1 MSDLATAAGLAY
13 REAGPE
19 DGHPVLC
26 LHGWPESSYVWRRTL
41 EVLAGA
47 GLRAIAPDL
56 PGYGHSP
63 VRRPG
68 TWAMHVAAVED
79 FRRALGLDR
88 VALCVHDWGG
98 LIGLRWA
105 CDHPD
110 AVAALTISSTGFFSD
125 GKWHDLA
132 KVMRTPEAGE
142 HLMAQQTRDSVG
154 TVLRS
159 ASRGIDD
166 AAIDDYA
173 RGFAT
178 EEGRLAMLELYRS
191 GDFEELAPYEGRLAA
206 LGEGGVPVLVLW
218 GEDDPFAPM
227 AGARRFVEQI
237 PGARLEVIPGA
248 GHFVA
253 DDEPEA
259 FARAIAGFLVPALR

>member
-1 MSDLATAAGLAY
+1 MSDLPIAAGLTY
-13 REAGPE
+13 REAGPA

-26 LHGWPESSYVWRRTL
+26 LHGWPESSYMWRLTI
-41 EVLAGA
+41 EVLAQA

-63 VRRPG
+63 VRRPA
-68 TWAMHVAAVED
+68 TWAMHIGAVED
-79 FRRALGLDR
+79 FRRALALDR
-88 VALCVHDWGG
+88 LALCVHDWGG

-110 AVAALTISSTGFFSD
+110 AVTALTISSTGFFAD

-142 HLMAQQTRDSVG
+142 HLMQQQTRDSIA

-159 ASRGIDD
+159 ASRGMDD
-166 AAIDDYA
+166 EAIDDYA

-178 EEGRLAMLELYRS
+178 DEGRRAMLDLYRS
-191 GDFEELAPYEGRLAA
+191 GNFEELAPYEGRLAE
-206 LGEGGVPVLVLW
+206 LGVPTLVLW

-227 AGARRFVEQI
+227 AGARRFADQI
-237 PGARLEVIPGA
+237 PGAQLEVIAGA

-259 FARAIAGFLVPALR
+259 FAQALARFLGPALA

>member
-1 MSDLATAAGLAY
+1 MGALPTAAGLAY
-13 REAGPE
+13 REAGPV

-26 LHGWPESSYVWRRTL
+26 LHGWPESSYMWRHAITAL
-41 EVLAGA
+41 GAA

-56 PGYGHSP
+56 PGYGDSE
-63 VRRPG
+63 VQRPA
-68 TWAMHVAAVED
+68 TWALHVAAVED
-79 FRRALGLDR
+79 FRNALSLER
-88 VALCVHDWGG
+88 LALCVHDWGG

-110 AVAALTISSTGFFSD
+110 AVAALTISSTGFFAD

-142 HLMAQQTRDSVG
+142 HLMQQQTPDTARA
-154 TVLRS
+154 VLRGAS
-159 ASRGIDD
+159 AGMDD
-166 AAIDDYA
+166 EALDEYVRA
-173 RGFAT
+173 FAT
-178 EEGRLAMLELYRS
+178 DEGRLAMLDLYRS
-191 GDFEELAPYEGRLAA
+191 GNFEELAPYEGRLAA
-206 LGEGGVPVLVLW
+206 LGVPTLVLW
-218 GEDDPFAPM
+218 GEDDPFAPL

-237 PGARLEVIPGA
+237 PGARLEVVPGA

-259 FARAIAGFLVPALR
+259 FAQALVRFLVPAPA